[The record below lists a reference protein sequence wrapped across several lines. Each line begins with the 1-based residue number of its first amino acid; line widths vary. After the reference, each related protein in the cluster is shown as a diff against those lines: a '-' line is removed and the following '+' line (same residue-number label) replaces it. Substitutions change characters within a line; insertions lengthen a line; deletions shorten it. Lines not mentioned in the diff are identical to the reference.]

1 MAAEDCIAEIRKVAA
16 DLTDDEITE
25 IVERLDRVRRSRAA
39 GRGLDSLDEELLTE
53 ADAIAEGAI
62 TAARIE
68 KRNRMINIRVFNEMM
83 TFAETADELTGQ
95 PARALLARNVGSNVK
110 FPGARS
116 SVDSRGNA
124 LFQQYMGGMLADL
137 KRENVLVQ
145 LNGRVHDL
153 DIARELAELSKRQ
166 GRPGIS
172 KNADALKIARIV
184 DKYRRAWVA
193 RENRA
198 GAWIQ
203 PLDGYI
209 VRQSHD
215 MHRIRRAGLEEW
227 KASIIGELD
236 QEKTFQGA
244 DPNEFLNAAYEGI
257 TTGIHIRSR
266 GATESDLP
274 VAFKGPGNLAKRISE
289 HRVLHFRDADAWFRY
304 NQRFGRGTVMEA
316 VFHEAERAARNT
328 ALMESWGT
336 NPRAM
341 FDRVMREL
349 QEKHRGEPD
358 KLARLT
364 GRHAR
369 ALENQFK
376 EVDGTTRIPVGTTSA
391 NVTAAV
397 LAVETLSKLGGAALS
412 AFGDLGFKA
421 AAVAEAGPN
430 MLRAWSDVLTSSL
443 EELVPAQRRIA
454 ADLINVGIEG
464 QIGDVAARFSAQ
476 DDIPGTLSRAQRIF
490 FKLNLLGPWTDAHK
504 RGLGRVFS
512 RHLAMESVK
521 DWGGLDPQLRVL
533 LENYEIDEPA
543 WRVIR
548 QAAREEADGNVY
560 VTTDSVRDVPDEA
573 MRAVYG
579 DISARALRGRRDR
592 LETALQSYYAD
603 RAEFGVPTPG
613 ARERAILRQ
622 GTQPGEPLG
631 IAVRLVAQFKAFPTT
646 VITKVIGRMARAD
659 TMAEF
664 ARNMIS
670 GRADMVGL
678 VHLMI
683 ATTALGYVAQSA
695 KQLAKG
701 RTPRDPTDPET
712 WTAAMLQGGGLGIYG
727 DFLFGEYTRF
737 GRSFT
742 ETLAGPTF
750 GTISEAAALLATIR
764 EGRDPSARGVR
775 FAIGHAPFLNLFYT
789 RVALDYLFIYQLQEA
804 VNPGY
809 LRRMER
815 LIERENKQRYLV
827 PPSQVIPIGGG
838 SRLLEGVR

>member
-1 MAAEDCIAEIRKVAA
+1 MAAEDCIAEIRKIAG
-16 DLTDDEITE
+16 DLSDEQIE
-25 IVERLDRVRRSRAA
+25 QILLELDRRQRMRAA
-39 GRGLDSLDEELLTE
+39 ERGLENLNEELLTE
-53 ADAIAEGAI
+53 ADAMAEGAI

-68 KRNRMINIRVFNEMM
+68 KRNRMINIRAFNEMM
-83 TFAETADELTGQ
+83 TFAERADELTGQ
-95 PARALLARNVGSNVK
+95 PARAVLARNTGSNVK
-110 FPGARS
+110 FPGARA

-124 LFQQYMGGMLADL
+124 LFSQYMGGMIADL
-137 KRENVLVQ
+137 RRENLLVQ
-145 LNGRVHDL
+145 MNGRTHDL

-166 GRPGIS
+166 GRPGVS
-172 KNADALKIARIV
+172 GNADALKMARII
-184 DKYRRAWVA
+184 DKYRRVWVA

-215 MHRIRRAGLEEW
+215 MHKIRRAGLAEW
-227 KASIIGELD
+227 KAAIIADLD
-236 QEKTFQGA
+236 AERTFQGA
-244 DPNEFLNAAYEGI
+244 DPDDFLNGAFEGI

-266 GATESDLP
+266 GGTESDLP

-328 ALMESWGT
+328 ALMEAWGT

-341 FDRVMREL
+341 FDRVMNEL
-349 QEKHRGEPD
+349 QVKHRGEPE

-369 ALENQFK
+369 SLDNQFK
-376 EVDGTTRIPVGTTSA
+376 EIDGTTRIPIGTTSA
-391 NVTAAV
+391 NVTSAI
-397 LAVETLSKLGGAALS
+397 LAMEALSKLGGAALS

-421 AAVAEAGPN
+421 AAIAEGGPN
-430 MLRAWSDVLTSSL
+430 LLKSWGDVLTSSL
-443 EELVPAQRRIA
+443 EELAPQQRRIA
-454 ADLINVGIEG
+454 ADLINVGLEG
-464 QIGDVAARFSAQ
+464 QIGDIAARFSAM
-476 DDIPGTLSRAQRIF
+476 DDVPGTLSRLQRTF

-512 RHLAMESVK
+512 RHLAGESAK
-521 DWGGLDPQLRVL
+521 DWGGLDPQLRTL
-533 LENYEIDEPA
+533 LESYEIDEAA
-543 WRVIR
+543 WRAIR
-548 QAAREEADGNVY
+548 QSARQEADGNVY
-560 VTTDSVRDVPDEA
+560 VTTDSVRDVSDDA
-573 MRAVYG
+573 LRAIYG
-579 DISARALRGRRDR
+579 DISDRALRGRRDR

-603 RAEFGVPTPG
+603 RADFGVPTPG

-646 VITKVIGRMARAD
+646 VITKVIGRIAQAD
-659 TMAEF
+659 TTGEF

-670 GRADMVGL
+670 GRADVLGL

-695 KQLAKG
+695 KQIAKG
-701 RTPRDPTDPET
+701 RTPRDPTQGST

-750 GTISEAAALLATIR
+750 GTISEATALLATIR
-764 EGRDPSARGVR
+764 EGRDPSARAVR
-775 FAIGHAPFLNLFYT
+775 FGVGHAPFINLFYT
-789 RVALDYLFIYQLQEA
+789 RVALDYLFLYQLQEA

-815 LIERENKQRYLV
+815 LIERENKQRFLV
-827 PPSQVIPIGGG
+827 PPSSVIPQGGG
-838 SRLLEGVR
+838 SRILEGVR